1 MANMTDPTDRVLFI
15 FDYTTNSHNSL
26 KTVLKLDNKNYF
38 DRISIYT
45 EVFNYDTTTVLLE
58 NSNIYFL
65 IFFDLD
71 N

>member
-45 EVFNYDTTTVLLE
+45 EVFNYDTTTVLLK
-58 NSNIYFL
+58 NSNI
-65 IFFDLD
+65 FFKILF
-71 N
+71 